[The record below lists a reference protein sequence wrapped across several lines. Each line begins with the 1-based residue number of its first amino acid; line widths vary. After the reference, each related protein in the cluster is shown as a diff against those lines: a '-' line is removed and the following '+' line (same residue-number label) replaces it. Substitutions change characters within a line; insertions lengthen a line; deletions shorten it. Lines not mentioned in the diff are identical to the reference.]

1 MARCRTLELR
11 SRRSSL
17 ITIREDAEREEKRE
31 ERRLLNREN
40 QLNKRHDKFFHW
52 PQQEKLNLA
61 ARVIHHIGCAAL
73 PTHRRTFYDRIAKR
87 SDATECYAYLQD
99 IERRCLVDAL
109 IEEQLLGNRPF
120 RKPGDQKKD
129 LYVFRRLF
137 V

>member
-1 MARCRTLELR
+1 MRQ
-11 SRRSSL
+11 
-17 ITIREDAEREEKRE
+17 DAEREEKRE

-52 PQQEKLNLA
+52 PQQEKPNLV
-61 ARVIHHIGCAAL
+61 ARVIHIGCAAL
-73 PTHRRTFYDRIAKR
+73 PTHRRTYYDRIAKR

-129 LYVFRRLF
+129 LYIFRSLYF
-137 V
+137 